1 MGDEPD
7 QNRREVVRTISHN
20 LRTPLAVI
28 KGCTDMLLTHDLDED
43 HRRELLL
50 VASANV
56 DRLVDAIAWL
66 EESFERM
73 PEMTIR
79 LPDISERESS

>member
-1 MGDEPD
+1 
-7 QNRREVVRTISHN
+7 
-20 LRTPLAVI
+20 
-28 KGCTDMLLTHDLDED
+28 MLLTHDLDED

-79 LPDISERESS
+79 LPDISERENS